1 MPRVLLYFLSIFAI
15 SIIII
20 PVTSV
25 YFENSLNRNYF
36 QSTRRKLFNISTDM
50 MGFRNDKK
58 WFVSVKKKLENA
70 TKEVVELPVHMFVKK
85 KVSSPNTFFYK
96 NQLDETLHSFFIYTD
111 RIGGMYKH
119 YKEYSESGL
128 ADKTY
133 HETVMKEFVNVVVSH
148 RVGSLTDTMEQIYR
162 LFVPSQINPHTYK
175 PIRLGLF
182 DLLVLRQKSS
192 HPTELCH
199 IKDSFFHQINEIYA
213 ILCHVEI
220 LSYII
225 NEKYLNMTQ
234 LVLSNASREI
244 VRCDPPQHIRDKTY
258 IELTHLFQK
267 FFINEIQA
275 YPTETCSS
283 SCEDI
288 SSNGIYRC
296 YSWSPLRTKAMY
308 CHNRDCRG
316 KINKCSWIGTSTLC
330 ELPGNNPRRVQ
341 WIRSQN
347 GWYGPKESC
356 LGTRKRVENS
366 ITGLYNCDNCICHC
380 TEDDPDATSMRFLS
394 LMPQMS
400 NISDNRVVTGI
411 KFVQKNNM
419 IHIQIEHGQ
428 LMAEGEI
435 NNKTFKWVDLGD
447 FVYKP
452 NVSEGFFYKLEENIE
467 IPLVKGK
474 DYTLIGSKQRSLFLD
489 DITVPNDMVVTGVR
503 LIHVE
508 QSSGLNTS
516 PLQLEIL
523 ATSYDYETGVLS
535 GDEARWI
542 TSETMPYP
550 SIYYERDRRE
560 LVLSRPDNPTKYYSH
575 IPQEETNLFVKFRA
589 SDIWKDAAQT
599 VVPLFDAQAVTTLI
613 RPLGGVGITHKSV
626 DDSGGFIAMKLF
638 T

>member
-1 MPRVLLYFLSIFAI
+1 
-15 SIIII
+15 
-20 PVTSV
+20 
-25 YFENSLNRNYF
+25 
-36 QSTRRKLFNISTDM
+36 
-50 MGFRNDKK
+50 
-58 WFVSVKKKLENA
+58 
-70 TKEVVELPVHMFVKK
+70 
-85 KVSSPNTFFYK
+85 
-96 NQLDETLHSFFIYTD
+96 
-111 RIGGMYKH
+111 
-119 YKEYSESGL
+119 
-128 ADKTY
+128 
-133 HETVMKEFVNVVVSH
+133 
-148 RVGSLTDTMEQIYR
+148 
-162 LFVPSQINPHTYK
+162 
-175 PIRLGLF
+175 
-182 DLLVLRQKSS
+182 
-192 HPTELCH
+192 
-199 IKDSFFHQINEIYA
+199 
-213 ILCHVEI
+213 
-220 LSYII
+220 
-225 NEKYLNMTQ
+225 MTQ
-234 LVLSNASREI
+234 LILANASREI

-258 IELTHLFQK
+258 IELTHLFQN

-275 YPTETCSS
+275 YRTETCSN
-283 SCEDI
+283 SCGDI
-288 SSNGIYRC
+288 SSDGIYRC
-296 YSWSPLRTKAMY
+296 YRWSPSRPNAMY
-308 CHNRDCRG
+308 CHNRGCRG

-356 LGTRKRVENS
+356 LGTHKRIENS

-400 NISDNRVVTGI
+400 NISDNRVVTGM

-428 LMAEGEI
+428 LMADGEI

-467 IPLVKGK
+467 IPLVKGR
-474 DYTLIGSKQRSLFLD
+474 DYSMIGSKQKTLFLD
-489 DITVPNDMVVTGVR
+489 DITAPNDMVVIGVR
-503 LIHVE
+503 LKHIE
-508 QSSGLNTS
+508 QSSGTNTS

-523 ATSYDYETGVLS
+523 ATAYDYETGVLG

-560 LVLSRPDNPTKYYSH
+560 LVLSKPDNPTKYYSN
-575 IPQEETNLFVKFRA
+575 IPHEETNMFVKFRA

-599 VVPLFDAQAVTTLI
+599 VVPLFDAQAVTTLV

-626 DDSGGFIAMKLF
+626 DDSGGFIALKLF
-638 T
+638 TVDCSHHLRYISEEDIELYKSIDQYK